1 MRPAITKIAD
11 KLNEKTREETLNIGY
26 LLQLMNR
33 RDASNPVDKLEGG
46 GLRSLLLKSGKGSD
60 VVISVYNPAQTPE
73 GAWVAFLDA
82 LITTANDPLA
92 RHDLLDWASSET
104 HWYPTWDQMCHSP
117 QTNSPTVITAIN
129 TVDGTNCEQTT
140 TATTRV

>member
-1 MRPAITKIAD
+1 MGPAITKIAD
-11 KLNEKTREETLNIGY
+11 KLNEKTREDTLNIGY
-26 LLQLMNR
+26 LLQLVNR
-33 RDASNPVDKLEGG
+33 RDASNPVDKGG
-46 GLRSLLLKSGKGSD
+46 GLRSSLLNSGKGSD
-60 VVISVYNPAQTPE
+60 VLISVYDPAQTPE
-73 GAWVAFLDA
+73 EAWVAFLDA

-92 RHDLLDWASSET
+92 WHLLLDWASSET